1 MILKILSTNNY
12 IVKFSK
18 FKSQEKERNRSQ

>member
-18 FKSQEKERNRSQ
+18 FKSQEKERNRWQ